1 MTSSHTEH
9 HVLTKVGEGGSAE
22 IYTLGED
29 RVVKLF
35 KRAVS
40 EAIVARELRHTRLAH
55 ALGIP
60 CPHAIDMVRVGGR
73 LGIAFERFAGATL
86 LDHALK
92 GTEQVALLAAEFCSI
107 QEAIHRC
114 DSSGL
119 PPFKAAVE
127 TKIGAASSVAEGAK
141 RLAVEALRMLPDG
154 DAFCHSDFH
163 PRNVVMSA
171 DGPKVLDWLDASRG
185 DPAADVARTL
195 LLIDHAVPGAV
206 DAASRRA
213 FRDACT
219 RHWQTVWPDADAR
232 IGRWR
237 FPLAVAR
244 LAEAVD
250 ADERH
255 ALLETIEQA
264 AHAPHPTHE

>member
-1 MTSSHTEH
+1 MTNSHTEH
-9 HVLTKVGEGGSAE
+9 HVLTKVAEGGSAE

-40 EAIVARELRHTRLAH
+40 AAIVSRELRHTRLAR

-60 CPHAIDMVRVGGR
+60 CPHAIDMVRVGDR
-73 LGIAFERFAGATL
+73 LGIAFERFTGATL

-92 GTEQVALLAAEFCSI
+92 GTEQVDLLAAEFCGI
-107 QEAIHRC
+107 QAAIHRC

-119 PPFKAAVE
+119 PPFKAAIE
-127 TKIGAASSVAEGAK
+127 TKIGAAHDVAEGVK
-141 RLAVEALRMLPDG
+141 QLALDALRTLPDG
-154 DAFCHSDFH
+154 DAFCHADFH

-195 LLIDHAVPGAV
+195 LLIDHAAPGAV

-213 FRDACT
+213 FREACT
-219 RHWQTVWPDADAR
+219 RHWQTAWPDADVR

-237 FPLAVAR
+237 FPLTVAR
-244 LAEAVD
+244 LSEAVD
-250 ADERH
+250 EVERY
-255 ALLETIEQA
+255 ALMETIEQA
-264 AHAPHPTHE
+264 AHAPHQARQ